1 MYRDP
6 SAYFRDEIVLA
17 VRFMLDEE
25 GKAVDQNP
33 EIDNAERPARSLC
46 IDKPSESDHA
56 VK

>member
-1 MYRDP
+1 
-6 SAYFRDEIVLA
+6 
-17 VRFMLDEE
+17 MLDEE
-25 GKAVDQNP
+25 GKVVDQKP